1 MFLRNSKQKMSI
13 NTWLIN
19 FILLSNIFSIVLG
32 ENITNTNLGGEDDNE
47 SEDIFYVVAMS
58 YVYGTIVLIVLKI
71 LVFMF
76 DKDCGAS
83 NFCQYFD
90 NFLIGIIVIFYVIP
104 ILIIFGPII
113 VIINFTFN
121 VDGFR
126 TNLLR
131 MICLGGKKSRIGSTD
146 KNNENFEQNNV

>member
-19 FILLSNIFSIVLG
+19 FILLSNTFSMVLG
-32 ENITNTNLGGEDDNE
+32 ENITNTNLDGKDEY
-47 SEDIFYVVAMS
+47 EDILHIVVMS
-58 YVYGTIVLIVLKI
+58 YVYGTMALIVLKL
-71 LVFMF
+71 LVVAFK
-76 DKDCGAS
+76 KDCDAS

-90 NFLIGIIVIFYVIP
+90 NFLIGIIVIFYIIP

-131 MICLGGKKSRIGSTD
+131 MICLGGQKSRIGSTD
-146 KNNENFEQNNV
+146 KNNENVEQDNV

>member
-19 FILLSNIFSIVLG
+19 FILLSNTFSIVLG
-32 ENITNTNLGGEDDNE
+32 DNITNTNLGGEDDNE

-58 YVYGTIVLIVLKI
+58 YVYSTMALIVLKL
-71 LVFMF
+71 LVVAFK
-76 DKDCGAS
+76 KDCGAS

-131 MICLGGKKSRIGSTD
+131 MICLGGQKSRIGSTD
-146 KNNENFEQNNV
+146 KNNENVEQNNV

>member
-1 MFLRNSKQKMSI
+1 MSI

-19 FILLSNIFSIVLG
+19 FILLSNTFSIVLG
-32 ENITNTNLGGEDDNE
+32 DNITNTNLGEEDE
-47 SEDIFYVVAMS
+47 YEDILHIVAMS
-58 YVYGTIVLIVLKI
+58 YVYGTMALLVLKI
-71 LVFMF
+71 LVALFK
-76 DKDCGAS
+76 KDCDAAS

-131 MICLGGKKSRIGSTD
+131 MICLGGQKSRIGSTD